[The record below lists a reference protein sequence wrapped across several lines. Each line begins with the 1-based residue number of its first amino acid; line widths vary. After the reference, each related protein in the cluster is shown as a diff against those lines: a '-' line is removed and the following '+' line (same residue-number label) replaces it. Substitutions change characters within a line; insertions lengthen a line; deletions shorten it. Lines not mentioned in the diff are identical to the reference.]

1 MAVLNKIRQR
11 SLFLILIIALALFS
25 FVLADLFRNSDAL
38 TSASQDV
45 VASINGKDIKR
56 VDFMRRVE
64 GMQRQLGP
72 NGSSTQAM
80 NRVWDQ
86 EVRSMVMESEFDNLG
101 LTVEKDQMR
110 ELLKNSFS
118 SYNEFKNED
127 GFFDEN
133 KLNEFISNLKAIA
146 PERAPLG
153 TFQISYAEWVNN
165 ESAVATNAL
174 QQDYNALVKAGVGA
188 TLFDAKSDYGQSN
201 EKVDLSFAF
210 VPYITIADSL
220 VTVTKSDIKAYI
232 NDHKEEFQ
240 VEESRDIS
248 YVEFRETAT
257 LDDEKN
263 IKTSLV
269 ELLDDRV
276 EYNEGIQSNDT
287 ILGLNSTTDIE
298 EFVNSNSDIK
308 YANSYVFKSS
318 LPKAYQD
325 VIFDL
330 GVGENHGP
338 YKDAGYFKLTKVV
351 AEKNLPDSAKVRHIL
366 VPFAGASSAQADVT
380 RTEAQAK
387 TLADSLFKVVKRN
400 RSKFESLV
408 TDFSSDQGSIA
419 NGGEYDYHPY
429 NTMVKPFNDF
439 EFEGKKGDLGVVKT
453 VFGFHVIEILGQT
466 DKQRAL
472 KLATLAQTIEPSEET
487 IDQVFNTTS
496 KFELALQN
504 ETFDKVAQDQKY
516 VVKPVSNVKVLD
528 ENIPGLQSQRAI
540 VRWAFEKETKSGD
553 YKRFSIP
560 GKGYVVATVTSINNE
575 GLSSVEKA
583 SAKILPIIR
592 NQKKAELIKSGL
604 TENTVEGFAKAKS
617 VSVKTAKAVN
627 IKNPTLAGAGREPK
641 VVGEAFGLSV
651 DQTSGLID
659 GQKGVFIIKVTAKED
674 APQLDNYQAVSNRIT
689 NATTNRVNTVVF
701 NALKEASDIED
712 YRANFY

>member
-1 MAVLNKIRQR
+1 M
-11 SLFLILIIALALFS
+11 
-25 FVLADLFRNSDAL
+25 
-38 TSASQDV
+38 
-45 VASINGKDIKR
+45 
-56 VDFMRRVE
+56 
-64 GMQRQLGP
+64 
-72 NGSSTQAM
+72 
-80 NRVWDQ
+80 
-86 EVRSMVMESEFDNLG
+86 
-101 LTVEKDQMR
+101 
-110 ELLKNSFS
+110 
-118 SYNEFKNED
+118 
-127 GFFDEN
+127 
-133 KLNEFISNLKAIA
+133 
-146 PERAPLG
+146 
-153 TFQISYAEWVNN
+153 
-165 ESAVATNAL
+165 
-174 QQDYNALVKAGVGA
+174 
-188 TLFDAKSDYGQSN
+188 
-201 EKVDLSFAF
+201 
-210 VPYITIADSL
+210 
-220 VTVTKSDIKAYI
+220 
-232 NDHKEEFQ
+232 
-240 VEESRDIS
+240 
-248 YVEFRETAT
+248 
-257 LDDEKN
+257 
-263 IKTSLV
+263 
-269 ELLDDRV
+269 
-276 EYNEGIQSNDT
+276 
-287 ILGLNSTTDIE
+287 GLNSTTDVE
-298 EFVNSNSDIK
+298 EFINSNSDIK
-308 YANSYVFKSS
+308 YANTYVFKSS

-387 TLADSLFKVVKRN
+387 SLADSLFKVVKRN

-408 TDFSSDQGSIA
+408 TDFSSDQGSVA

-466 DKQRAL
+466 NKQRAL

-504 ETFDKVAQDQKY
+504 DAFDKVAQDQKY

-540 VRWAFEKETKSGD
+540 VRWAEKETKSGD

-583 SAKILPIIR
+583 SAKGFTYH
-592 NQKKAELIKSGL
+592 KKSEKAELIKSGL

-641 VVGEAFGLSV
+641 KLLEKHCLS
-651 DQTSGLID
+651 
-659 GQKGVFIIKVTAKED
+659 
-674 APQLDNYQAVSNRIT
+674 
-689 NATTNRVNTVVF
+689 
-701 NALKEASDIED
+701 
-712 YRANFY
+712 

>member
-1 MAVLNKIRQR
+1 M
-11 SLFLILIIALALFS
+11 
-25 FVLADLFRNSDAL
+25 
-38 TSASQDV
+38 
-45 VASINGKDIKR
+45 
-56 VDFMRRVE
+56 
-64 GMQRQLGP
+64 
-72 NGSSTQAM
+72 
-80 NRVWDQ
+80 
-86 EVRSMVMESEFDNLG
+86 
-101 LTVEKDQMR
+101 
-110 ELLKNSFS
+110 
-118 SYNEFKNED
+118 
-127 GFFDEN
+127 
-133 KLNEFISNLKAIA
+133 
-146 PERAPLG
+146 
-153 TFQISYAEWVNN
+153 
-165 ESAVATNAL
+165 
-174 QQDYNALVKAGVGA
+174 
-188 TLFDAKSDYGQSN
+188 
-201 EKVDLSFAF
+201 
-210 VPYITIADSL
+210 
-220 VTVTKSDIKAYI
+220 
-232 NDHKEEFQ
+232 
-240 VEESRDIS
+240 
-248 YVEFRETAT
+248 
-257 LDDEKN
+257 
-263 IKTSLV
+263 
-269 ELLDDRV
+269 
-276 EYNEGIQSNDT
+276 
-287 ILGLNSTTDIE
+287 
-298 EFVNSNSDIK
+298 
-308 YANSYVFKSS
+308 
-318 LPKAYQD
+318 
-325 VIFDL
+325 
-330 GVGENHGP
+330 
-338 YKDAGYFKLTKVV
+338 
-351 AEKNLPDSAKVRHIL
+351 
-366 VPFAGASSAQADVT
+366 PFAGASSAQADVT

-387 TLADSLFKVVKRN
+387 SLADSLFKVVKRN

-408 TDFSSDQGSIA
+408 TDFSSDQGSVA

-466 DKQRAL
+466 NKQRAL

-504 ETFDKVAQDQKY
+504 EAFDKVAEDQKY

-583 SAKILPIIR
+583 SAKVLPIIR

-659 GQKGVFIIKVTAKED
+659 GQKGVFIIKVTSKED
-674 APQLDNYQAVSNRIT
+674 APQLDNYQAISNRLS
-689 NATTNRVNTVVF
+689 NSTTNRVNSVVF